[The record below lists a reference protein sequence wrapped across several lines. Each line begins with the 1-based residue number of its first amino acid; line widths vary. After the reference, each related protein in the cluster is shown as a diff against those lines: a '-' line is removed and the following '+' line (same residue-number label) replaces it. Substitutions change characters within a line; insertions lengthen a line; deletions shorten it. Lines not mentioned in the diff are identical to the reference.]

1 MILFIKKSSF
11 YSLRP
16 FSMNT
21 LFFYEYKEG
30 IHCKKY
36 VDYQTHKCYIQ
47 TAAQEEASY
56 KSRIRMRNAVPGL

>member
-1 MILFIKKSSF
+1 
-11 YSLRP
+11 
-16 FSMNT
+16 MNT